1 MITWHENIP
10 QAIRSLSERLTRE
23 DPLETDSLAEA
34 LDRAEGIAD
43 MVRQAVVRRG
53 GAIILSASRKAAA

>member
-1 MITWHENIP
+1 MITWHDSIP

-34 LDRAEGIAD
+34 LDRAQDIAE

-53 GAIILSASRKAAA
+53 GAIILSPSRKAAA